1 LPGAVT
7 PIRLG
12 RKRAA
17 YSLLG
22 PILLVGV
29 LAPLFIPIAL
39 AYLEQ
44 PFSGTAANSGSIR
57 LLFHLN
63 ESSGT
68 SATDASSY
76 ANTGTLTNFPASPWS
91 GTALN
96 FDGVD
101 DFVSVASAANLNLT
115 TALSLEAWVNIT
127 NNNPAN
133 PLTIVSKWDDANGRR
148 AYLLRLGINRK
159 VQFLLSS
166 DGTANPGSLFTAA
179 SAAALTINTWYHVS
193 ATYDGTTMRILING
207 VQDGTLA
214 GPASVFASPALLRVG
229 ARGNA
234 VSAAENFFV
243 GAMDEPRVLDYART
257 DYAQLHI
264 YHFNESGTTPPG
276 DVSGYNNAAA
286 LVAGP
291 VYTST
296 GARFGNGLS
305 FNGTTQHAD
314 ALYIG
319 PDASAAALTMEAW
332 ITTNTVAAGA
342 RTIMTSETGGSTDM
356 KLRLSGANVQF
367 LIKTTTTTTLT
378 STGTVSA
385 GALTHVAGTWD
396 GATMRI
402 FINGAQDP
410 TTVAKVGSINVNRT
424 LMMGA
429 GNGPTEFFNGTIDEV
444 RLLRSART
452 AFNAGAVVNEIALS
466 PPSGNQWIE
475 IYNGGG
481 ATLNLAGWV
490 FKNTSDSSTYTVPA
504 SGTRTITPGAFVV
517 IELGSGTDT
526 ATTYFTAND
535 PGNSLLSGDLAAG
548 GDSLSVYPN
557 ATINAANIIDFA
569 GWGTAPSNA
578 ANGVSAGLWAR
589 GTFVGVAPT
598 AQTIGLLA
606 DGNDDEGWKDWG
618 GLTPMTKGA
627 SNVTAT
633 AAGVMALHAKPVEGG
648 VLVGWA
654 TALEPGHVG
663 FNIYRAASEAGP
675 FEKVNGRLILG
686 RMGSP
691 FGGSYSF
698 RDPQGSRGDWYQLED
713 LDTAGLPTRHPP
725 VQAGAPAA
733 AEQALLDRLS
743 APARVSAPLQRASR
757 TDSQAVVADSASLP
771 SHLNLPISAT
781 GLYRLSVDQLRA
793 VLGATSAKAAD
804 FVITDSGVAVPVR
817 ITGATGAQALQFFA
831 TASEEKYSTE
841 HVYQVRLRAGAGRAR
856 LMRERPARVVSQ
868 APPLEEF
875 AGVTRADE
883 NRIYFIG
890 SPEPDLFFRDIVFSE
905 QPAIA
910 ISLSTAGL
918 PGPARL
924 RGDLVGM
931 TEAPDVPRNH
941 HVRIRVNG
949 VQVYDGYFAGVE
961 SHRFDVPLSEGLLT
975 KQNSVEFE
983 AVADVGSPVDVF
995 LVNWVEL
1002 ESPQPLQARANR
1014 LEFSAPGG
1022 APVRLKG
1029 FTQPEVSVLDVTR
1042 ARAPVALTR
1051 IEVRP
1056 EPDGTYSALF
1066 QDGAAA
1072 SGPRRYLAVAGEAIA
1087 AAPLWLPPS
1096 GPSLREASRR
1106 ADYLVL
1112 TLPEFASALAPL
1124 LELRREE
1131 GLEAMLVDVEAV
1143 YDQFGFGN
1151 KSPEAIRDFIKATA
1165 SWSTPPRYLLL
1176 AGGASFDPKGFLGT
1190 GWRDRVPTKLFR
1202 TRRYH
1207 YEAAD
1212 DGFFVSTLPAKAG
1225 RIAIG
1230 RLPAQSAPELAA
1242 AVAKIV
1248 EFETLQSSRPQGR
1261 ALFVA
1266 DDKNARNGLDDP
1278 TFEQTSARL
1287 AAGLDDT
1294 GVDIRSLALSAS
1306 PDPRADLLEAVR
1318 GGVDLINFLG
1328 HGGVQAWTSQGILT
1342 SSDAG
1347 ALPNGP
1353 GSYFTVFSMTCFD
1366 GAFTYP
1372 YGDSLAWSLV
1382 KEPGRGAVAAYSP
1395 STMLDPLR
1403 HADLD
1408 RMLLE
1413 GGFRDGGEIRL
1424 GDLIRRVESVMAGGD
1439 AGAVDAAESFNL
1451 IGDPALRFKWSER

>member
-1 LPGAVT
+1 MPT
-7 PIRLG
+7 WSNRI
-12 RKRAA
+12 
-17 YSLLG
+17 
-22 PILLVGV
+22 
-29 LAPLFIPIAL
+29 
-39 AYLEQ
+39 
-44 PFSGTAANSGSIR
+44 SGTAANSGSIR

-68 SATDASSY
+68 SAADASSY
-76 ANTGTLTNFPASPWS
+76 GNAGTLTNFPASPWS

-96 FDGVD
+96 FDGVN
-101 DFVSVASAANLNLT
+101 DFISVTSSPSLDLAGGI
-115 TALSLEAWVNIT
+115 SLEAWVNIT
-127 NNNPAN
+127 DNNPAN
-133 PLTIVSKWDDANGRR
+133 PLTIVSKWDDTNGRR
-148 AYLLRLGINRK
+148 AYLLQLGTNRK

-166 DGTANPGSLFTAA
+166 DGTANLGSLFTAA

-214 GPASVFASPALLRVG
+214 GPASVFVSPALLRVG

-234 VSAAENFFV
+234 VSSAENFFQ
-243 GAMDEPRVLDYART
+243 GAMDEPRVLDYARS
-257 DYAQLHI
+257 DYGQLHI

-305 FNGTTQHAD
+305 FNGTTQHAES
-314 ALYIG
+314 LYVV
-319 PDASAAALTMEAW
+319 PDDNAAALTLEAW

-342 RTIMTSETGGSTDM
+342 RTIMTSETGGSTRM

-367 LIKTTTTTTLT
+367 SIKTNSTTTLT
-378 STGTVSA
+378 SAGTVPA
-385 GALTHVAGTWD
+385 GVLTHVAATWD

-402 FINGAQDP
+402 FINGIQDP
-410 TTVAKVGSINVNRT
+410 TTAAKAGALSIVNRT
-424 LMMGA
+424 LLVGA

-444 RLLRSART
+444 RLLKSART

-490 FKNTSDSSTYTVPA
+490 FKNTSDASTYTVPA
-504 SGTRTITPGAFVV
+504 SGTRTIVPGAFVV

-535 PGNSLLSGDLAAG
+535 PGNSLLSGDLAPG
-548 GDSLSVYPN
+548 GDSLSVYAN
-557 ATINAANIIDFA
+557 ATINAANLIDFA
-569 GWGTAPSNA
+569 AWGTAPANA
-578 ANGVSAGLWAR
+578 ADGVSAGSWAR

-618 GLTPMTKGA
+618 GLTPMTRGA

-663 FNIYRAASEAGP
+663 FNLYRAGSQAGP
-675 FEKVNGRLILG
+675 FEKVNAGLILG

-691 FGGSYSF
+691 FGGTYSF

-713 LDTAGLPTRHPP
+713 LDTAGMPTRHPP

-733 AEQALLDRLS
+733 TAQALLDRLS
-743 APARVSAPLQRASR
+743 APAKVSAPLPRAAR
-757 TDSQAVVADSASLP
+757 ADSQAVVADSASLP

-781 GLYRLSVDQLRA
+781 GLYRLGVDHLRA
-793 VLGATSAKAAD
+793 ALGVTRVKAAD
-804 FVITDSGVAVPVR
+804 FLISDSGVAVPVR
-817 ITGATGAQALQFFA
+817 ITGGTGAQALEFYA
-831 TASEEKYSTE
+831 TAAEGKYSTE

-856 LMRERPARVVSQ
+856 PMRERPARVVSHT
-868 APPLEEF
+868 APLEKF
-875 AGVTRADE
+875 AGVARADE
-883 NRIYFIG
+883 NRIYFVG
-890 SPEPDLFFRDIVFSE
+890 SPEPDLYFRDIVFSE
-905 QPAIA
+905 KPAIA
-910 ISLSTAGL
+910 IPLSTAGL

-931 TEAPDVPRNH
+931 TETPDVPRNH

-961 SHRFDVPLSEGLLT
+961 SHRFDVPLSEGLLS
-975 KQNSVEFE
+975 KENSVEFE
-983 AVADVGSPVDVF
+983 AVADVGSPGDVF

-1029 FTQPEVSVLDVTR
+1029 FTQPEVRVLDVTR
-1042 ARAPVALTR
+1042 PRVPVALTR
-1051 IEVRP
+1051 IEMHP

-1072 SGPRRYLAVAGEAIA
+1072 SGPRRYLAVAGEAIS
-1087 AAPLWLPPS
+1087 AAPLRLPPP
-1096 GPSLREASRR
+1096 GPSLKEASRR

-1112 TLPEFASALAPL
+1112 TLPEFAPALAPL
-1124 LELRREE
+1124 LELRSAE
-1131 GLEAMLVDVEAV
+1131 GLETMLVDVEAV

-1165 SWSTPPRYLLL
+1165 SWSAPPRYLLL

-1190 GWRDRVPTKLFR
+1190 GWNDLVPTKLFR

-1212 DGFFVSTLPAKAG
+1212 DGFFASTLPAKAE
-1225 RIAIG
+1225 RVAIG
-1230 RLPAQSAPELAA
+1230 RLPAQSASELAA

-1261 ALFVA
+1261 ALFVS
-1266 DDKNARNGLDDP
+1266 DDRNARSGLDDP
-1278 TFEQTSARL
+1278 TFEQTSAQL
-1287 AAGLDDT
+1287 AAGLHDT

-1306 PDPRADLLEAVR
+1306 PDPRADLLEAMR

-1382 KEPGRGAVAAYSP
+1382 KVPGRGAVAAYSP

-1413 GGFRDGGEIRL
+1413 GGLRDGGEIRL
-1424 GDLIRRVESVMAGGD
+1424 GQLIRRVESAMAGGD
-1439 AGAVDAAESFNL
+1439 AGAADAAESFNL
-1451 IGDPALRFKWSER
+1451 IGDPALRLKWSER

>member
-1 LPGAVT
+1 M
-7 PIRLG
+7 
-12 RKRAA
+12 
-17 YSLLG
+17 
-22 PILLVGV
+22 
-29 LAPLFIPIAL
+29 APLFIPIAL

-68 SATDASSY
+68 SAADASSY
-76 ANTGTLTNFPASPWS
+76 GNAGTLTNFPASPWT

-96 FDGVD
+96 FDGVN
-101 DFVSVASAANLNLT
+101 DFISVASSPSLDLAGGI
-115 TALSLEAWVNIT
+115 SLEAWVNIT

-133 PLTIVSKWDDANGRR
+133 PLTIVSKWDDTNGRR
-148 AYLLRLGINRK
+148 AYLLQLGINRK

-214 GPASVFASPALLRVG
+214 GPASVFVSPALLRVG

-234 VSAAENFFV
+234 ASAAENFFV
-243 GAMDEPRVLDYART
+243 GAMDEPRVLDYARS
-257 DYAQLHI
+257 DYGQLHI

-276 DVSGYNNAAA
+276 DASGYNNAAA
-286 LVAGP
+286 LAGGP
-291 VYTST
+291 AYTST

-319 PDASAAALTMEAW
+319 PDASTAALTMEAW

-367 LIKTTTTTTLT
+367 VIKTTSTTTLT
-378 STGTVSA
+378 SAGTISA

-402 FINGAQDP
+402 FINGTQDP
-410 TTVAKVGSINVNRT
+410 TTAAKAGSPNVNRT

-444 RLLRSART
+444 RVLRTART

-490 FKNTSDSSTYTVPA
+490 FKNTSDASTYTVPA
-504 SGTRTITPGAFVV
+504 SGTRTIAPGAFVV

-526 ATTYFTAND
+526 ATTYFTANG
-535 PGNSLLSGDLAAG
+535 PGNSLSNGDLAAG

-557 ATINAANIIDFA
+557 GTFNAANLIDFA
-569 GWGTAPSNA
+569 AWGTAPSNA
-578 ANGVSAGLWAR
+578 ADGVSAGLWAR

-627 SNVTAT
+627 SNATAT
-633 AAGVMALHAKPVEGG
+633 AAGVMALHARPVDGG

-663 FNIYRAASEAGP
+663 FNVYRATSEAGP
-675 FEKVNGRLILG
+675 FTKVNGGLILG

-691 FGGSYSF
+691 FGGTYTL

-725 VQAGAPAA
+725 VQAGAPSAEA
-733 AEQALLDRLS
+733 AELLDRLT
-743 APARVSAPLQRASR
+743 APARLPAPLLRAAR
-757 TDSQAVVADSASLP
+757 APSQSVVADSASLP
-771 SHLNLPISAT
+771 SHLNLPISTT
-781 GLYRLSVDQLRA
+781 GLYRLGVDQLGA
-793 VLGATSAKAAD
+793 ALGASNAKATD
-804 FVITDSGVAVPVR
+804 FVISDSGVALPAR
-817 ITGATGAQALQFFA
+817 ITPAGLNGAPAHLEFYA
-831 TASEEKYSTE
+831 TASEGKYSTE
-841 HVYQVRLRAGAGRAR
+841 HVYQVRLRAGAGRGR
-856 LMRERPARVVSQ
+856 PMKERPARVVSQ
-868 APPLEEF
+868 TAPLESF
-875 AGVTRADE
+875 AGATRADE

-905 QPAIA
+905 QAAIVIPMSSEGPA
-910 ISLSTAGL
+910 
-918 PGPARL
+918 GPARL

-949 VQVYDGYFAGVE
+949 VQVYEGYFSGVE
-961 SHRFDVPLSEGLLT
+961 SHRFDVPLNEGLLT
-975 KQNSVEFE
+975 VQNRVEFE
-983 AVADVGSPVDVF
+983 AMADVGSPVDVF
-995 LVNWVEL
+995 LVNWVEV
-1002 ESPQPLQARANR
+1002 ESPQLLQARANR

-1022 APVRLKG
+1022 TPVRLKG
-1029 FTQPEVSVLDVTR
+1029 FTQPEIRVLDVTR
-1042 ARAPVALTR
+1042 PRVPVVLTR
-1051 IEVRP
+1051 IDLRS
-1056 EPDGTYSALF
+1056 EPDGTYSVLF

-1072 SGPRRYLAVAGEAIA
+1072 SGSRRYLAVAGDAIA
-1087 AAPLWLPPS
+1087 YAPLRLPPP

-1106 ADYLVL
+1106 ADYLVV
-1112 TLPEFASALAPL
+1112 TPPEFAPALAPL
-1124 LELRREE
+1124 LELRNAE
-1131 GLEAMLVDVEAV
+1131 GLETMLVDVEAV

-1165 SWSTPPRYLLL
+1165 SWSASPRYLLL

-1190 GWRDRVPTKLFR
+1190 GWNDLVPTKLFR

-1212 DGFFVSTLPAKAG
+1212 DGFFASTLPAKAG
-1225 RIAIG
+1225 GIAIG
-1230 RLPAQSAPELAA
+1230 RLPAQSASELAS
-1242 AVAKIV
+1242 AVAKIL
-1248 EFETLQSSRPQGR
+1248 EFETLQSTRPQGR
-1261 ALFVA
+1261 ALFVS

-1287 AAGLDDT
+1287 AAGLHDT
-1294 GVDIRSLALSAS
+1294 GVDIRSLALSTS
-1306 PDPRADLLEAVR
+1306 PNPRADLLEAVR

-1328 HGGVQAWTSQGILT
+1328 HGGVQSWTSQGILT
-1342 SSDAG
+1342 SSDAA

-1382 KEPGRGAVAAYSP
+1382 KAPGVGAVAAYSP
-1395 STMLDPLR
+1395 STMLDPLP

-1408 RMLLE
+1408 RLLLE
-1413 GGFRDGGEIRL
+1413 GGFRDRGEIRL
-1424 GDLIRRVESVMAGGD
+1424 GELIRRVESAMAGGE
-1439 AGAVDAAESFNL
+1439 AGADAAESFNL
-1451 IGDPALRFKWSER
+1451 IGDPALRLKWSER